1 MFSANHT
8 EGCIIME
15 FGERL
20 KALREEKDLTRDAL
34 AGKLNVSYS
43 AVSKYET
50 NVRFPDKG
58 TLIDLAAFFDVSLD
72 YLLCRSDIRETA
84 EKILNDSKKQF
95 LVSSPQKKYSTDEDL
110 SPEAIEEIEKFKE
123 FVQHKYRKK

>member
-1 MFSANHT
+1 
-8 EGCIIME
+8 ME
-15 FGERL
+15 LGDRL
-20 KALREEKDLTRDAL
+20 KELREEKKLTRDEL
-34 AGKLNVSYS
+34 AGRLNVSYS

-58 TLIDLAAFFDVSLD
+58 TLIRLADFFDVSVD

-84 EKILNDSKKQF
+84 DKLLVNSGDRFMAGDSRGMYKA
-95 LVSSPQKKYSTDEDL
+95 VEDL
-110 SPEAIEEIEKFKE
+110 SPEALEELEKFRE

>member
-1 MFSANHT
+1 
-8 EGCIIME
+8 ME
-15 FGERL
+15 LGDRL
-20 KALREEKDLTRDAL
+20 KSLREEKKLTRDAL
-34 AGKLNVSYS
+34 AVRLNVSYS

-58 TLIDLAAFFDVSLD
+58 TLLHLADFFDVSVD

-84 EKILNDSKKQF
+84 EKILNSSRERF
-95 LVSSPQKKYSTDEDL
+95 LVSASQDIYKAEEDL
-110 SPEAIEEIEKFKE
+110 SPEAMEELAKFKE

>member
-1 MFSANHT
+1 
-8 EGCIIME
+8 ME

-20 KALREEKDLTRDAL
+20 KDLREEKKLTRDAL
-34 AGKLNVSYS
+34 ANKLNVSYS

-58 TLIDLAAFFDVSLD
+58 TLIQLAEFFGVSVD
-72 YLLCRSDIRETA
+72 YLLCRSAIRETA
-84 EKILNDSKKQF
+84 EQLLNSSKERF
-95 LVSSPQKKYSTDEDL
+95 LVSAPNDTYKAGEDL

>member
-1 MFSANHT
+1 
-8 EGCIIME
+8 ME

-20 KALREEKDLTRDAL
+20 RALREEKNVTRDAI
-34 AGKLNVSYS
+34 ARKLNVSYS

-58 TLIDLAAFFDVSLD
+58 ALIDLADFFDVSLD
-72 YLLCRSDIRETA
+72 YLLCRSDINETA
-84 EKILNDSKKQF
+84 EKILNKYKEQF
-95 LVSSPQKKYSTDEDL
+95 LVRSPQNAYSADEDL

-123 FVQHKYRKK
+123 FVQHKYEKK